1 MLQSLHVKNLALID
15 ETEVAF
21 GGGLNILTGETGA
34 GKSIIIGS
42 INLALGAKAD
52 KEMIRSGA
60 EYALVELVFTVE
72 DPRQIRA
79 IQELELPIEEGQ
91 IILQRK
97 IMENRSQCKVC
108 GETVTARQLRQ
119 LADILIDIHGQ
130 HEHQS
135 LLKASRQ
142 LEILDAY
149 AGAALADKKG
159 RLREVYGQYREKKRE
174 LSENEVDE
182 ETRKRECSL
191 AEFECQEIEE
201 AALVP
206 GEDEEIEKAYRRMSN
221 ARKIREAAAC
231 AHGFCGYEDNGAGS
245 AIARAI
251 REIKTVSAYDE
262 TLQDYERQLLD
273 IDGLLNDYNRGMA
286 EYLSELEFDA
296 GQFEQTQDRLNLI
309 NHLKS
314 KYGNTV
320 EEIQEY
326 QAHAQEIIEKYQDY
340 DAYRAKLSEET
351 AAYEKKALKLAQEIS
366 DLRAQNAQTLAA
378 QMRQALSDL
387 NFEQAVF
394 EIQIEQAAERL
405 SENGFDQVVF
415 LISTNPGEPVRE
427 LAQVA
432 SGGELSRIMLALKTV
447 LADKDEIET
456 LIFDEIDTGISGRT
470 AWKVSEKMGIL
481 GKGHQLI
488 CITHLPQIAAMADT
502 HYVIEK
508 QVVDNRS
515 ITRIREL
522 AQKES
527 VEELARMLGGDE
539 ITPSALQ
546 NASEMK
552 ELAEKNKQ

>member
-15 ETEVAF
+15 ETEVTF

-72 DPRQIRA
+72 DPAQVKA
-79 IQELELPIEEGQ
+79 IQNMELSLEEGQ
-91 IILQRK
+91 LILQRK

-108 GETVTARQLRQ
+108 GETVTAKQLRQ
-119 LADILIDIHGQ
+119 LSEILIDIHGQ

-135 LLKASRQ
+135 LLKEAKQ

-149 AGAALADKKG
+149 AGSGLSKKKQQLCETY
-159 RLREVYGQYREKKRE
+159 RQYRDKCRE
-174 LSENEVDE
+174 LSENETDE
-182 ETRKRECSL
+182 ETRKKECAL
-191 AEFECQEIEE
+191 AEFECREIEE

-206 GEDEEIEKAYRRMSN
+206 GEDEEVEQAYQRMSN
-221 ARKIREAAAC
+221 ARKIEEAAVS
-231 AHGFCGYEDNGAGS
+231 AHALCGYENSGAGS
-245 AIARAI
+245 VIARAL
-251 REIKTVSAYDE
+251 REIRAVSAYDG
-262 TLQDYERQLLD
+262 TLKEYEKQLLD
-273 IDGLLNDYNRGMA
+273 IDSLLNDYNRGMA
-286 EYLSELEFDA
+286 EYLSGLEFDA
-296 GQFEQTQDRLNLI
+296 GLFEQTEIRLNLI
-309 NHLKS
+309 NRLKS
-314 KYGNTV
+314 KYGNSV
-320 EEIQEY
+320 EEILDYRER
-326 QAHAQEIIEKYQDY
+326 ALETIEKYQDY
-340 DAYRAKLSEET
+340 DAYRAALEEET
-351 AAYEKKALKLAQEIS
+351 AALKEKALALSDEIS
-366 DLRAQNAQTLAA
+366 ARRKKNAK
-378 QMRQALSDL
+378 ALSEKMREALADL

-394 EIQIEQAAERL
+394 EIQVEADEERL
-405 SENGFDQVVF
+405 SENGYDRVCF
-415 LISTNPGEPVRE
+415 LISTNPGEPVKE
-427 LAQVA
+427 LSQVA

-502 HYVIEK
+502 HFVIEK
-508 QVVDNRS
+508 QVEDNRS

-522 AQKES
+522 RQQES
-527 VEELARMLGGDE
+527 VEELARMLGGDV
-539 ITPSALQ
+539 ITESAIK
-546 NASEMK
+546 NAEEMK
-552 ELAEKNKQ
+552 ELAGKTK